1 MLTPKTQTHTLEH
14 DRAQTL
20 RAALGALALGAVI
33 LAVVGFAPQ
42 PAFHNAAHDT
52 RHVAV
57 FPCH

>member
-1 MLTPKTQTHTLEH
+1 MLTPKTQTRTLEH
-14 DRAQTL
+14 ARDKTL
-20 RAALGALALGAVI
+20 RAALAALALGAAI

-52 RHVAV
+52 RHLAV

>member
-1 MLTPKTQTHTLEH
+1 MSLSSSSILSRL
-14 DRAQTL
+14 DGRTL
-20 RAALGALALGAVI
+20 RSALGALALGVVI

>member
-1 MLTPKTQTHTLEH
+1 MSLSSSSSLSHI
-14 DRAQTL
+14 DGRTL
-20 RAALGALALGAVI
+20 RAALGALALGSLI

>member
-1 MLTPKTQTHTLEH
+1 MSLSSNSTLSRI
-14 DRAQTL
+14 DSRTL
-20 RAALGALALGAVI
+20 RSALGALALGAVI

-42 PAFHNAAHDT
+42 PVFHNAAHDT